1 MLGRRNA
8 AFEERI
14 WLLEIEEND
23 MRIATWMLGFVLGC
37 SGTIDGGTAT
47 FPQSAYSTTQT
58 MGGDYAIALRSAPS
72 QPPTRGEMELLLSV
86 TNTATSQTVDGLELT
101 VDPWMPA
108 MGHGSSMTPIVTP
121 RGGGDYLVTNVVL
134 AMPGT
139 WQINVTGVGSCM
151 TTIPLE
157 VE

>member
-1 MLGRRNA
+1 
-8 AFEERI
+8 
-14 WLLEIEEND
+14 
-23 MRIATWMLGFVLGC
+23 MRISTWMFGLLLGC
-37 SGTIDGGTAT
+37 SGAIDGGTAT

-58 MGGDYAIALRSAPS
+58 MGGDYDIALRSSPA

-86 TNTATSQTVDGLELT
+86 TNAATSQAVDGLQLT
-101 VDPWMPA
+101 VVPWMPA
-108 MGHGSSMTPIVTP
+108 MGHGSSMTPVVTP
-121 RGGGDYLVTNVVL
+121 RGDGDYLVTNVVL

-139 WQINVTGVGSCM
+139 WQINVTGVAGCT